1 MRAVKPSEA
10 PAGKRSLTAPRQNR
24 YRATPNHGVNRPRK
38 TPIMSNLRVGQPS
51 KNFQI
56 GNSNLQNRAKKS
68 DYQRFF
74 SWFPFCHWQMT
85 KQKPILPKIS
95 FLLLP
100 ALKNFLPASGY
111 GVALIPKPHRLF
123 QVTLSAF
130 ILSRGALKVGIFC
143 LFGRSGDR
151 LLLWGCC
158 GAGGSCSC

>member
-10 PAGKRSLTAPRQNR
+10 PAGKRSLSAPRQNR

-56 GNSNLQNRAKKS
+56 GNSNLQNRAKKAIIKV
-68 DYQRFF
+68 FF
-74 SWFPFCHWQMT
+74 LVSVLSLANDKT
-85 KQKPILPKIS
+85 KTHTTYNFFFAIANLE
-95 FLLLP
+95 
-100 ALKNFLPASGY
+100 NFLPASGY
-111 GVALIPKPHRLF
+111 GVALMPKPYRLF